1 MTKYEMLQDDDLIKL
16 SRLGDKDAEEYI
28 LVKYTPMVM
37 SETRTL
43 FLIGAEVE
51 DLIQEGMIGLFSA
64 IRDYDM
70 DSPAS
75 FKTFAHICVRNR
87 LKTAITMA
95 NRMKHSPLNS
105 YVSVIF
111 SSDYE
116 ENLDEEGREKLS
128 DMGDNDPEH
137 LYIENERLEQMY
149 RALDLKLSAME
160 RKVVGLYLNGLSRG
174 EIADALGKSPKSIDN
189 ALNRVHNKLKE

>member
-1 MTKYEMLQDDDLIKL
+1 
-16 SRLGDKDAEEYI
+16 
-28 LVKYTPMVM
+28 
-37 SETRTL
+37 
-43 FLIGAEVE
+43 
-51 DLIQEGMIGLFSA
+51 
-64 IRDYDM
+64 
-70 DSPAS
+70 
-75 FKTFAHICVRNR
+75 
-87 LKTAITMA
+87 
-95 NRMKHSPLNS
+95 MKHSPLNS

-149 RALDLKLSAME
+149 RDLDLRLSAME
-160 RKVVGLYLNGLSRG
+160 RKVVGLYLNGLSRS